1 MASSMV
7 LAHAKQPLGTVGTST
22 GPETSADGQSACGCP
37 ILDVGLAVLVAS
49 LADSHPG
56 HAQFATMN

>member
-1 MASSMV
+1 M
-7 LAHAKQPLGTVGTST
+7 AHAKQPLGTVGTST
-22 GPETSADGQSACGCP
+22 GPETSVDGQTACSCP